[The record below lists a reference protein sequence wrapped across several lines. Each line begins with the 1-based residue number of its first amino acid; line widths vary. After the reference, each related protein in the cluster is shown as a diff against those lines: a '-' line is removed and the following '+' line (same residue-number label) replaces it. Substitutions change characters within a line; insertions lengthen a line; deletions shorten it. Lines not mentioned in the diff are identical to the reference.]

1 MSALRLDT
9 APSAANSLVRVTVA
23 SVLATRAGCRASCLH
38 PWSLSLPAKRPPHI
52 RPSPAGY
59 LPVRLEALPEGTCVN
74 ARVPLFQITAE
85 GEYAPLCTYLETLL
99 VQVWYPATVA
109 TLRWA
114 APCEMMMFWWARV
127 WCGWWGCV

>member
-1 MSALRLDT
+1 
-9 APSAANSLVRVTVA
+9 
-23 SVLATRAGCRASCLH
+23 
-38 PWSLSLPAKRPPHI
+38 
-52 RPSPAGY
+52 
-59 LPVRLEALPEGTCVN
+59 VRLEALPEGTCAN

-114 APCEMMMFWWARV
+114 VPL
-127 WCGWWGCV
+127 